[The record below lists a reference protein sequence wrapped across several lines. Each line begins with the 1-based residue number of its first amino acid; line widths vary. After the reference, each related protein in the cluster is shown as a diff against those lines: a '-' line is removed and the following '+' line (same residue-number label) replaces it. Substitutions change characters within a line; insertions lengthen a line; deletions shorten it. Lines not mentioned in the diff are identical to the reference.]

1 MPPKV
6 LTSWALLIWEDLV
19 KCGCD
24 ARAIFKQAG
33 LKPERLGD
41 ANARYS
47 VAAMQKL
54 WALAIEASGE
64 DNFAYRVG
72 RQWRPTTFHALGYSW
87 LASATLA
94 GGLKQI
100 ARYSRVVNDGVSVS
114 FQKSGSYGE
123 LIIHHQ
129 YHQIAIHQGACDA
142 ALGALITMFRMLMGE
157 SYSPMEIH
165 CLYAR
170 PATAIRFEHDVRC
183 PILYDMPDDKILFDN
198 ADLYRQLATANSEL
212 QKINEDLLLE
222 KLHELDRA
230 CMVTRVTLAINK
242 ELPTGEVYEKD
253 IAASLGVS
261 LRTMQRQL
269 AEEQQSFK
277 RLLDAIRQ
285 QLAEQYLANSQLSL
299 NEITYLLGFANQANF
314 TRAFKRWHGTT
325 PSSYRQQRLRLI
337 A

>member
-1 MPPKV
+1 MPAMV
-6 LTSWALLIWEDLV
+6 LTSWALLIWDELN
-19 KCGCD
+19 KRGCD

-54 WALAIEASGE
+54 WGLAIEASGE
-64 DNFAYRVG
+64 DNFAYSAG

-94 GGLKQI
+94 EGLKRI
-100 ARYSRVVNDGVSVS
+100 ARYSRVVSGGASVS
-114 FQKSGSYGE
+114 FQLNGSCGE
-123 LIIHHQ
+123 LIILSRHNKF
-129 YHQIAIHQGACDA
+129 AIHQGAYDA
-142 ALGALITMFRMLMGE
+142 ALGATMTMLRMLMGE

-165 CLYAR
+165 CFYAR
-170 PATAIRFEHDVRC
+170 PATAISFEHDVRC
-183 PILYDMPDDKILFDN
+183 PILYDMPDHKIFFDN
-198 ADLYRQLATANSEL
+198 ADLHRRLASANTEL

-222 KLHELDRA
+222 KLHQLDRA
-230 CMVTRVTLAINK
+230 CMVTRVTLAIHR
-242 ELPTGEVYEKD
+242 ELPTGEVNEKD
-253 IAASLGVS
+253 IAASLAVS

-269 AEEQQSFK
+269 AKQQQSFK
-277 RLLDAIRQ
+277 QLLDEIRQ

-314 TRAFKRWHGTT
+314 TRAFKRWRGMP
-325 PSSYRQQRLRLI
+325 PSSYRQQRLKLI

>member
-1 MPPKV
+1 MPAMV
-6 LTSWALLIWEDLV
+6 LTSWALLIWDELN
-19 KCGCD
+19 KHGCD

-64 DNFAYRVG
+64 DNFAYRAG
-72 RQWRPTTFHALGYSW
+72 RQWRPTTFHALGYTW
-87 LASATLA
+87 LASASLA
-94 GGLKQI
+94 EGVKQI
-100 ARYSRVVNDGVSVS
+100 ARYSRVVHNGVSIS
-114 FQKSGSYGE
+114 FQHSGSCGE

-129 YHQIAIHQGACDA
+129 YHDFAVHQGACDS
-142 ALGALITMFRMLMGE
+142 ALGALMKMLRMLMGD

-165 CLYAR
+165 CLYSR
-170 PATAIRFEHDVRC
+170 PATAISFEHDVLC
-183 PILYDMPDDKILFDN
+183 PILYDMPDNKILFDN
-198 ADLYRQLATANSEL
+198 ADLNRRLASANTEL

-222 KLHELDRA
+222 KMHQLDRT
-230 CMVTRVTLAINK
+230 CMVTRVTLAINNK
-242 ELPTGEVYEKD
+242 LPTGEVYEKD

-269 AEEQQSFK
+269 AEQQQSFK
-277 RLLDAIRQ
+277 QLLAEIRK

-314 TRAFKRWHGTT
+314 TRAFKRWYGVP
-325 PSSYRQQRLRLI
+325 PSSYRQQRLKLI

>member
-1 MPPKV
+1 MPAMV
-6 LTSWALLIWEDLV
+6 LTSWALLIWDELN
-19 KCGCD
+19 KHGCD
-24 ARAIFKQAG
+24 ARAIFKRAG

-64 DNFAYRVG
+64 DSFAYNVG

-100 ARYSRVVNDGVSVS
+100 ARYSRVVNNGVSVS
-114 FQKSGSYGE
+114 FQHSGSCGE
-123 LIIHHQ
+123 LSIHIQ
-129 YHQIAIHQGACDA
+129 YHKFIIHQGAHDA
-142 ALGALITMFRMLMGE
+142 ALAALMKMLRMLMGE

-165 CLYAR
+165 CFYAR
-170 PATAIRFEHDVRC
+170 PATAIHFEHDVRC
-183 PILYDMPDDKILFDN
+183 PILYDMPDNKVLFDN
-198 ADLYRQLATANSEL
+198 ADLHRRLASANSEL

-222 KLHELDRA
+222 KLHQLDRA

-261 LRTMQRQL
+261 LRTMQREL
-269 AEEQQSFK
+269 AQQQQSFK
-277 RLLDAIRQ
+277 QLLDAIRQ

-314 TRAFKRWHGTT
+314 TRAFKRWQGMP
-325 PSSYRQQRLRLI
+325 PSSYRQQRLKLI